1 MEDVVI
7 VEGKSISKHFGSLRA
22 VDNVD
27 LKVSKGIIHS
37 IIGPNGA
44 GKTTLFNLLTGFI
57 GVTSGE
63 IFFKGENITNLPPYI
78 ISKKGMARSF
88 QITSIFPDLS
98 VHENVRIAAQSR
110 EKQSY
115 NFLKHFNQLKEASE
129 KADEVLEFI
138 GLIEKREVISKN
150 LSYGENRI
158 LDIGIAFATNPEV
171 ILLDEPMSGLPLGDL
186 QWLMRLVEEI
196 SKTLT
201 VILIDHNIDLVIA
214 ISHMITVL
222 NQGSVIAEGRPDEI
236 QKNEK
241 VQEAYLG
248 GY

>member
-1 MEDVVI
+1 MEDLII
-7 VEGKSISKHFGSLRA
+7 VEGKGISKHFGSLRA

-44 GKTTLFNLLTGFI
+44 GKTTLFNLLTGFLH
-57 GVTSGE
+57 VTSGE
-63 IFFKGENITNLPPYI
+63 IFFNGENITNLPPYI
-78 ISKKGMARSF
+78 ISKKGVARSF

-110 EKQSY
+110 EKESY
-115 NFLKHFNQLKEASE
+115 NFLKHFNRLKEATE

-158 LDIGIAFATNPEV
+158 LDIGIALATNPEV

-241 VQEAYLG
+241 VQGAYLG